1 MSEMNFNNIE
11 EIKKYGFKGFESV
24 KDLREDSS
32 RIPQKK
38 GVYLVLKPQDMDV
51 KFLKTGTGG
60 HFKDK
65 DPNVSIDKLK
75 AKWIEDT
82 LVLYVGR
89 TGSKSE
95 DRTLYKRINE
105 LLRFGQGENIGH
117 RGGRYL
123 WQINHSEE
131 LVICWKEMQ
140 DEDPEEIWKQLLW
153 DFESVYSKLPFANL
167 RRPKR

>member
-1 MSEMNFNNIE
+1 MTKRGKMDYNNIE
-11 EIKKYGFKGFESV
+11 EIKEDGFKGFESV
-24 KDLREDSS
+24 KKLRKNSS
-32 RIPQKK
+32 RIPQDK

-51 KFLKTGTGG
+51 KFLETGTGG

-89 TGSKSE
+89 TG
-95 DRTLYKRINE
+95 RTLYERINE

-117 RGGRYL
+117 WGGRYL

>member
-32 RIPQKK
+32 RIPKKK

-51 KFLKTGTGG
+51 DFLETGTGG
-60 HFKDK
+60 HTKGN
-65 DPNVSIDKLK
+65 PNVSRDKLK
-75 AKWIEDT
+75 AKRIENM

-89 TGSKSE
+89 TG
-95 DRTLYKRINE
+95 RTLYKRINE

-140 DEDPEEIWKQLLW
+140 DEDPEEIKNRLLL
-153 DFESVYSKLPFANL
+153 DFESKYSKLPFAN
-167 RRPKR
+167 RQRPSDK

>member
-1 MSEMNFNNIE
+1 MNFNNIE

-32 RIPQKK
+32 RIPKKK

-51 KFLKTGTGG
+51 DFLETGTGG
-60 HFKDK
+60 HTKGN
-65 DPNVSIDKLK
+65 PNVSRDKLK
-75 AKWIEDT
+75 AIRIEDM

-89 TGSKSE
+89 TG
-95 DRTLYKRINE
+95 RTLYKRINE

-153 DFESVYSKLPFANL
+153 DFESKYSKLPFANL

>member
-1 MSEMNFNNIE
+1 MNFNDID
-11 EIKKYGFKGFESV
+11 EIKKDGFKGFKRV
-24 KDLREDSS
+24 KDLRENSLF
-32 RIPQKK
+32 IPQDK
-38 GVYLVLKPQDMDV
+38 GVYLVLKPRDMDV
-51 KFLKTGTGG
+51 KFLETGTGG

-89 TGSKSE
+89 TG
-95 DRTLYKRINE
+95 RTLYERINE

-117 RGGRYL
+117 WGGRYL

-167 RRPKR
+167 QRPKR

>member
-32 RIPQKK
+32 RIPKKK

-51 KFLKTGTGG
+51 DFLETGTGG
-60 HFKDK
+60 HTKGN
-65 DPNVSIDKLK
+65 PNVSRDKLK
-75 AKWIEDT
+75 AKRIKDM

-89 TGSKSE
+89 TG
-95 DRTLYKRINE
+95 RTLYKRINE

-140 DEDPEEIWKQLLW
+140 DEDPEEIKNRLLL
-153 DFESVYSKLPFANL
+153 DFESKYSKLPFAN
-167 RRPKR
+167 RQRPSDK

>member
-1 MSEMNFNNIE
+1 MTKRGKMDYNNIE
-11 EIKKYGFKGFESV
+11 EIKEDGFKGFESV
-24 KDLREDSS
+24 KKLRKNSS
-32 RIPQKK
+32 RIPQDK

-51 KFLKTGTGG
+51 KFLETGTGG

-89 TGSKSE
+89 TG
-95 DRTLYKRINE
+95 RTLYERINE

-117 RGGRYL
+117 WGGRYL

-167 RRPKR
+167 QRPSDK

>member
-1 MSEMNFNNIE
+1 MNFNNIE

-32 RIPQKK
+32 RISKKK

-51 KFLKTGTGG
+51 DFLETGTGG
-60 HFKDK
+60 HTKGN
-65 DPNVSIDKLK
+65 PNVSRDKLK
-75 AKWIEDT
+75 AKRIENM

-89 TGSKSE
+89 TG
-95 DRTLYKRINE
+95 RTLYKRINE

-140 DEDPEEIWKQLLW
+140 DEDPEEIKNRLLL
-153 DFESVYSKLPFANL
+153 DFESKYSKLPFAN
-167 RRPKR
+167 RQRPSDK

>member
-1 MSEMNFNNIE
+1 MNFNNIE

-60 HFKDK
+60 HTKGN
-65 DPNVSIDKLK
+65 PNVSRDKLK
-75 AKWIEDT
+75 AKRIEHT

-89 TGSKSE
+89 TG
-95 DRTLYKRINE
+95 RTLYERINE
-105 LLRFGQGENIGH
+105 LLRFGQGENIDH
-117 RGGRYL
+117 WGGRYL

-140 DEDPEEIWKQLLW
+140 DEDPEEIKNQLLL
-153 DFESVYSKLPFANL
+153 DFESKYSKLPFANL

>member
-1 MSEMNFNNIE
+1 MNFNNIE
-11 EIKKYGFKGFESV
+11 EIKKYGFKCFESV

-32 RIPQKK
+32 LIPQKK

-51 KFLKTGTGG
+51 KFLETGTGG
-60 HFKDK
+60 HTKGN
-65 DPNVSIDKLK
+65 PNVSIDKLK

-89 TGSKSE
+89 TG
-95 DRTLYKRINE
+95 RTLYERINE
-105 LLRFGQGENIGH
+105 LLRFGQGENIDH
-117 RGGRYL
+117 WGGRYL

>member
-1 MSEMNFNNIE
+1 MTKRGKMDYNNIE
-11 EIKKYGFKGFESV
+11 EIKEDGFKGFESV
-24 KDLREDSS
+24 KKLRKNSS
-32 RIPQKK
+32 RIPQDK

-51 KFLKTGTGG
+51 KFLETGTGG

-75 AKWIEDT
+75 AKRIEDT

-89 TGSKSE
+89 TG
-95 DRTLYKRINE
+95 RTLYERINE

-117 RGGRYL
+117 WGGRYL

-167 RRPKR
+167 QRPSDK

>member
-32 RIPQKK
+32 RIPKKK

-51 KFLKTGTGG
+51 DFLETGTGG
-60 HFKDK
+60 HTKGN
-65 DPNVSIDKLK
+65 PNVSRDKLK
-75 AKWIEDT
+75 AIRIEDM

-89 TGSKSE
+89 TG
-95 DRTLYKRINE
+95 RTLYKRINE

-153 DFESVYSKLPFANL
+153 DFESKYSKLPFANL

>member
-32 RIPQKK
+32 RIPKKK

-51 KFLKTGTGG
+51 DFLETGTGG
-60 HFKDK
+60 HTKGN
-65 DPNVSIDKLK
+65 PNVSRDKLK
-75 AKWIEDT
+75 AKRIEDM
-82 LVLYVGR
+82 VLYVGR
-89 TGSKSE
+89 TG
-95 DRTLYKRINE
+95 RTLYKRINE

-153 DFESVYSKLPFANL
+153 DFESKYSKLPFANL

>member
-1 MSEMNFNNIE
+1 MNFNNIE

-32 RIPQKK
+32 RIPKKK

-51 KFLKTGTGG
+51 DFLETGTGG
-60 HFKDK
+60 HTKGN
-65 DPNVSIDKLK
+65 PNVSRDKLK
-75 AKWIEDT
+75 AKRIKDM

-89 TGSKSE
+89 TG
-95 DRTLYKRINE
+95 RTLYKRINE

-140 DEDPEEIWKQLLW
+140 DEDPEEIKNRLLL
-153 DFESVYSKLPFANL
+153 DFESKYSKLPFAN
-167 RRPKR
+167 RQRPSDK

>member
-1 MSEMNFNNIE
+1 MTKRGKMDYNNIE
-11 EIKKYGFKGFESV
+11 EIKEVGFKGFESV
-24 KDLREDSS
+24 KKLRKNSS
-32 RIPQKK
+32 RIPQDK

-51 KFLKTGTGG
+51 KFLETGTGG

-89 TGSKSE
+89 TG
-95 DRTLYKRINE
+95 RTLYERINE

-117 RGGRYL
+117 WGGRYL

-167 RRPKR
+167 QRPSDK

>member
-1 MSEMNFNNIE
+1 MNFNNIE

-24 KDLREDSS
+24 KDLCEDSS
-32 RIPQKK
+32 LIPQKK

-51 KFLKTGTGG
+51 DFLETGTGG
-60 HFKDK
+60 HTKGN
-65 DPNVSIDKLK
+65 PNVSRDKLK

-117 RGGRYL
+117 WGGRYL

-140 DEDPEEIWKQLLW
+140 DEDPEEIKNRLLL
-153 DFESVYSKLPFANL
+153 DFESKYSKLPFANL

>member
-1 MSEMNFNNIE
+1 MKIIACNLTYRP
-11 EIKKYGFKGFESV
+11 K
-24 KDLREDSS
+24 
-32 RIPQKK
+32 KK

-51 KFLKTGTGG
+51 DFLETGTGG

-89 TGSKSE
+89 TG
-95 DRTLYKRINE
+95 RTLYERINE

-117 RGGRYL
+117 WGGRYL

-167 RRPKR
+167 QRPSDK

>member
-32 RIPQKK
+32 RIPKKK

-51 KFLKTGTGG
+51 DFLETGTGG
-60 HFKDK
+60 HTKGN
-65 DPNVSIDKLK
+65 PNVSRDKLK
-75 AKWIEDT
+75 AKRIEHM

-89 TGSKSE
+89 TG
-95 DRTLYKRINE
+95 RTLYERINE
-105 LLRFGQGENIGH
+105 LLRFGQGENIDH
-117 RGGRYL
+117 WGGRYL

>member
-1 MSEMNFNNIE
+1 MNFNNIE

-32 RIPQKK
+32 RIPKKK

-51 KFLKTGTGG
+51 DFLETGTGG
-60 HFKDK
+60 HTKGN
-65 DPNVSIDKLK
+65 PNVSRDKLK
-75 AKWIEDT
+75 AKRIENM

-89 TGSKSE
+89 TG
-95 DRTLYKRINE
+95 RTLYKRINE
-105 LLRFGQGENIGH
+105 LLRFGQGENIDH
-117 RGGRYL
+117 WGGRYL

-140 DEDPEEIWKQLLW
+140 DEDPEEIKNRLLL
-153 DFESVYSKLPFANL
+153 DFESKYSKLPFAN
-167 RRPKR
+167 RQRPSDK